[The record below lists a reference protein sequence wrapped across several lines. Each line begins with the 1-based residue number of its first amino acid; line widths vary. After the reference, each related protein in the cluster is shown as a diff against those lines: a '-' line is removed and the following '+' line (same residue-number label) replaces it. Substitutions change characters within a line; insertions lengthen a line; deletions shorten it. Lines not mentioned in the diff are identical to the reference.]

1 MPLLMLVA
9 LMPCIPEWVETG
21 GAAAGLL
28 AIVLA
33 PYSGGATIAGY
44 VAASLGFLHGLN
56 GLFHC

>member
-1 MPLLMLVA
+1 MLVA